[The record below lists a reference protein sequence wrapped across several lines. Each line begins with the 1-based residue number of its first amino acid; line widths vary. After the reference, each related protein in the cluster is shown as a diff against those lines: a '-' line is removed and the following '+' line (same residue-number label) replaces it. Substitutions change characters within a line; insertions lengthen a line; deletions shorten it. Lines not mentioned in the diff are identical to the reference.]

1 MLCNTNELFIRYG
14 ETIKLAV
21 TYDDPTITTGT
32 FYAGKSGDAPII
44 EKAFTLTNGAGTI
57 ELTDTETS
65 IPLGTY
71 NYSIVIDGAELPS
84 GSELPQLTITESVK
98 NIEAV
103 S

>member
-1 MLCNTNELFIRYG
+1 MICNTNELYIRYG
-14 ETIKLAV
+14 ESVNLSV
-21 TYDDPTITTGT
+21 TYDDLTVSGGT
-32 FYAGKSGDAPII
+32 FYAGKTGDTPII
-44 EKAFTLTNGAGTI
+44 EKAFTLTAGAGTI
-57 ELTDTETS
+57 ELTDAETS